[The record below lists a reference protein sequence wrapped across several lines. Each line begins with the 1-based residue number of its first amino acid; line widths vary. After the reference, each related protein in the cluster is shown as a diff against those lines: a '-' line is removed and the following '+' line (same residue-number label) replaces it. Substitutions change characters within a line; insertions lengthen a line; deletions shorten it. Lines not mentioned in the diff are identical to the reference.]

1 MYLKS
6 GHRIGHA
13 SLRALAVV
21 FDPDVDKSEQELYS
35 MDKVKRD
42 FFELPVVASILFG
55 KGNWKGSTKG
65 RAERIERFFFV
76 AFLLCSI
83 LWFSNFAVSLPVLS
97 KEMLP
102 RIGSL
107 GNLIG
112 VAGLLQLLAAYF
124 SSYYIRVGDKYDL
137 WSLLEPVQATSV
149 FALLKRRDAA
159 P

>member
-1 MYLKS
+1 
-6 GHRIGHA
+6 
-13 SLRALAVV
+13 
-21 FDPDVDKSEQELYS
+21 
-35 MDKVKRD
+35 MDQVKCD
-42 FFELPVVASILFG
+42 FLELPVVASILFG

-83 LWFSNFAVSLPVLS
+83 LWFSNFALSLPVLS

-102 RIGSL
+102 RIGNL

-112 VAGLLQLLAAYF
+112 VVGLFQLLAAYC
-124 SSYYIRVGDKYDL
+124 SSYYIRVGDKHHL
-137 WSLLEPVQATSV
+137 WSRLEPIQATSLL
-149 FALLKRRDAA
+149 ALLKRRGEA

>member
-1 MYLKS
+1 
-6 GHRIGHA
+6 
-13 SLRALAVV
+13 
-21 FDPDVDKSEQELYS
+21 
-35 MDKVKRD
+35 
-42 FFELPVVASILFG
+42 
-55 KGNWKGSTKG
+55 
-65 RAERIERFFFV
+65 
-76 AFLLCSI
+76 
-83 LWFSNFAVSLPVLS
+83 VLS